1 MTAAEERKENKKT
14 IKNDSRIAALGATVG
29 YVDNNDLNN
38 FTGEKRNFSDYKTRH
53 EAAAALNHLLNTPL
67 EDNM

>member
-29 YVDNNDLNN
+29 YVDINELNS
-38 FTGEKRNFSDYKTRH
+38 FTGEKRDFNYCKTRL
-53 EAAAALNHLLNTPL
+53 EAAAALYNF
-67 EDNM
+67 